1 MASFFQRRRHLAG
14 GKLMS
19 LDDIEHEICDRDS
32 LKARIHFAINCGSNG
47 CPPIRASAFQ
57 AEGLHEMLQLA
68 TQQFLASE
76 WNCRIDH
83 DTRRIYVSR
92 IFKMYAQDFAGASG
106 TTRRVSSR
114 GPALRRGKHRHGVRA
129 HSEFRRGL

>member
-1 MASFFQRRRHLAG
+1 MNTRS
-14 GKLMS
+14 
-19 LDDIEHEICDRDS
+19 CDRDS

-47 CPPIRASAFQ
+47 RPPIRASAFQ

-92 IFKMYAQDFAGASG
+92 IFKMYAQDFAGAAAP
-106 TTRRVSSR
+106 
-114 GPALRRGKHRHGVRA
+114 PAEYRLGVLRFVAENTGMAFERIANFDVVYNTYDW
-129 HSEFRRGL
+129 GLND